1 MPDIYE
7 IFQRFENY
15 KSILENEIPLLRN
28 YICGNLVS
36 WSPNFNYYESIYNE
50 FSQLYLV
57 IEWRKRHNFFPL
69 QGEVKKLLITKYFIL
84 GHTLRT

>member
-1 MPDIYE
+1 MPGTYE

-15 KSILENEIPLLRN
+15 ESILENEIPLLRN

-50 FSQLYLV
+50 LSQLYLV
-57 IEWRKRHNFFPL
+57 IEWRKRHNFFPSARR
-69 QGEVKKLLITKYFIL
+69 GEKVIDNEIFYFRAQ
-84 GHTLRT
+84 T